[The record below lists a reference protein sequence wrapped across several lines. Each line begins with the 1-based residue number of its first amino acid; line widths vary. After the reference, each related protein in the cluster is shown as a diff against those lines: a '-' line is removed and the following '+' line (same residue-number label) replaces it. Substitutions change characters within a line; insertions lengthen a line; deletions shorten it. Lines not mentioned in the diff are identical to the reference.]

1 MEENEWENNNLIWLI
16 AFIISDIIDQYFEGP
31 YDYYF
36 LKHNYDQML
45 RIDSIELII
54 CLILIIISITFD
66 YLKSQASG
74 LTISKFYI
82 KSSKLDDG
90 MRLAFIFTL
99 LACIYNFLKD
109 ICDLKIISKIESTN
123 IFGLFI
129 IILVL
134 YLQYLAKKIKKIQ
147 WEYLPKN
154 NETVSWNYLIQNN
167 YFDQY
172 KGEVILF
179 KLIKSLNLEN
189 VELQVSVN
197 NYFNFYEQF
206 VDQLQVFSNKK
217 LIELLNYLK
226 MQDRETYRWTVQK
239 VISANLGKVFLSI
252 LVSALSFSS
261 IIQLCTSIKRNMVLN
276 GMISILN
283 NFIFFYVLV
292 FLIFYLLK
300 IVIYSVFISY
310 QRKIRNKNIE
320 LFLISAIQCALD
332 LRKNIQKSN

>member
-1 MEENEWENNNLIWLI
+1 MEENDWENNNLIWLI
-16 AFIISDIIDQYFEGP
+16 SFIISDIIYQYFEGP

-36 LKHNYDQML
+36 LKHNYDRML
-45 RIDSIELII
+45 HIDSIELVI

-66 YLKSQASG
+66 YLKSKASD
-74 LTISKFYI
+74 LAISKFYM

-99 LACIYNFLKD
+99 LICIYNFLQD
-109 ICDLKIISKIESTN
+109 IRNLKIINKMESTN
-123 IFGLFI
+123 IFGLSL

-134 YLQYLAKKIKKIQ
+134 YLRYLAIKVKKIQ

-154 NETVSWNYLIQNN
+154 TENVNWNYLIQNN

-189 VELQVSVN
+189 AELQVSAN
-197 NYFNFYEQF
+197 NYFNFYKQF
-206 VDQLQVFSNKK
+206 VDQLQAFSNKK

-226 MQDRETYRWTVQK
+226 MQNRETYRWTVQK

-261 IIQLCTSIKRNMVLN
+261 IIQLCTSIKRDMVLN
-276 GMISILN
+276 GMLSILN
-283 NFIFFYVLV
+283 NFIFFYVLL

-320 LFLISAIQCALD
+320 LFLISTIQCVLD
-332 LRKNIQKSN
+332 LRKNIQKR